1 MNTTSVVRAAGTLLL
16 GASFLFAGGCG
27 YKDLPV
33 APSSV
38 VPEPISDLL
47 YNVNDK
53 GLQLTWSYPV
63 KTIQGTPISEVSSFD
78 LYRAEVPLADFC
90 GGCPIPFGKAIEVD
104 GGVSYDGT
112 LRRKMTYETNALQS
126 GYKYFYKVKSRT
138 SWLAASDDSNVIT
151 FVWFQPVKAPASLAA
166 TAGDRKVVLKWQ
178 PATELTDGSKLER
191 PVKYQVMRSA
201 GGKDFGKVGEP
212 IDATS
217 FTDTQVLNGQKY
229 FYTVQSLM
237 VLDGEL
243 VDGAVTK
250 EIAVS
255 PRDMTPPVAPT
266 GVTAVATAVGTKI
279 FWDNADDGDVA
290 GYRVYR
296 RAANKDVYE
305 FLAKVSPEYTLYVD
319 KNVTGDVRYYYAVTA
334 FDRSTPA
341 NESRKSREATVRY

>member
-1 MNTTSVVRAAGTLLL
+1 MNTTSVVRTAGTLLL

-33 APSSV
+33 APNSV
-38 VPEPISDLL
+38 VPVAISDLM
-47 YNVNDK
+47 YKVDDK
-53 GLQLTWSYPV
+53 GLQLTWSFPV
-63 KTIQGTPISEVSSFD
+63 ETIQGKPISDVSSFD
-78 LYRAEVPLADFC
+78 LYRAEVPLADYC
-90 GGCPIPFGKAIEVD
+90 GGCPIPFGKAIEV
-104 GGVSYDGT
+104 GGGASFDGT
-112 LRRKMTYETNALQS
+112 LRRKMTYQNTALQS

-138 SWLAASDDSNVIT
+138 SWLAASEDSNVVT
-151 FVWFQPVKAPASLAA
+151 FVWFQPAKAPAAVTA
-166 TAGDRKVVLKWQ
+166 TAGDRKIVLQWQ
-178 PATELTDGSKLER
+178 PVTELTDGSKLER

-201 GGKDFGKVGEP
+201 GGKDYVKVGEP
-212 IDATS
+212 FNATS
-217 FTDTQVLNGQKY
+217 FTDTNVLNGQKY

-243 VDGAVTK
+243 VEGAATND
-250 EIAVS
+250 IAVS
-255 PRDMTPPVAPT
+255 PKDMTPPMVPA

-279 FWDNADDGDVA
+279 FWDKADDSDVA

-305 FLAKVSPEYTLYVD
+305 FLAKISPEYTLYVD
-319 KNVTGDVRYYYAVTA
+319 KNVDGSIRYYYAVTA